1 MAAPAPILDF
11 TGLPVV
17 ASDRSLLE
25 FKPNDLSLQSVTYQH
40 LYLYMG
46 LLEVWIGEG
55 LCVLGRGSC
64 YRNLRCERFI
74 VLKTSFSRQN
84 LWCLSLYHTILWQNS
99 RCWALLS
106 SVSWRLKIR
115 LSSVTCKSHTR
126 MNKTIVACFANIS
139 MPQSSIQSLKNS
151 RVLVVR
157 SSSSG

>member
-17 ASDRSLLE
+17 ASDRSLFE
-25 FKPNDLSLQSVTYQH
+25 FKPNDLSLQSVTYQN

-46 LLEVWIGEG
+46 LLVWIGEG

-84 LWCLSLYHTILWQNS
+84 LWM
-99 RCWALLS
+99 
-106 SVSWRLKIR
+106 V
-115 LSSVTCKSHTR
+115 VTLPYDTLTEFKMLNFDVFCKLAIEDPLVLGDLQESH
-126 MNKTIVACFANIS
+126 S
-139 MPQSSIQSLKNS
+139 HE
-151 RVLVVR
+151 
-157 SSSSG
+157 